1 MPFKDLRDQ
10 PQKIR
15 THHLGAG
22 RACIHMAM
30 GAALVAAITKIHL
43 QRGETL
49 AA

>member
-1 MPFKDLRDQ
+1 MPLKDLRNQ
-10 PQKIR
+10 GQKIR

-30 GAALVAAITKIHL
+30 GAALVAAVAEIHL